1 MTLVKALELMQAKE
15 FSAVE
20 YVQAMLARNREV
32 AHFNAVVCL
41 DEDSLLHAAGQ
52 RDLQR
57 RDNGNP
63 VLLGAPLLLKDNIN
77 TADLPTSGCTP
88 ALKGHYP
95 PANAPVVGTLLDAG
109 AVIFGKANMHELAF
123 GITNN
128 NPTFGPARNPYN
140 PDLIPGGSSGGTAAA
155 VAAGILPA
163 GLGSD
168 TGGSTRLPAA
178 LCGICGFR
186 PTIGR
191 YPTTGIIPISTTR
204 DTPGPMAW
212 AVEDIQLLD
221 QVMAADT
228 GTDETVNLADVRLG
242 VPRAYFYE
250 NLETGMENVIEST
263 LDLLGASCKAL
274 VEVDLERVAELNDS
288 VGFPVVLYEARRD
301 MMDYLAGFAPGVSIE
316 DVLAQ
321 IASPDVKEIYSA
333 IVSGAAITETAYKDA
348 INIHRPAMQALFSD
362 YFTGN
367 NLDALVIPTVPMT
380 APPIGHDV
388 TVELNGRQH
397 PTMATIIRNSDPS
410 SNVGIPSLS
419 VAVGLAENGLP
430 VGVCLEGPAGSDRR
444 LLAIGK
450 ALQEQVGFL
459 PGPGSRHSG
468 ASPRHSG
475 GSRNPARPSHRQ

>member
-1 MTLVKALELMQAKE
+1 MNILDLTLVNALERMQAGE

-20 YVQAMLARNREV
+20 YVQAMLERNGEM
-32 AHFNAVVCL
+32 AHLNALVCL
-41 DEDSLLHAAGQ
+41 DEQSVLASAAQ
-52 RDLQR
+52 RDRQR

-63 VLLGAPLLLKDNIN
+63 ALLGAPLLLKDNIN

-88 ALKGHYP
+88 ALKGHVP
-95 PANAPVVGTLLDAG
+95 PASAPITQVLLDAG
-109 AVIFGKANMHELAF
+109 AVIFGKSNMHELAF

-140 PDLIPGGSSGGTAAA
+140 PDLIPGGSSGGTAVA

-163 GLGSD
+163 GLGTD

-191 YPTTGIIPISTTR
+191 SPTTGIIPISSTR
-204 DTPGPMAW
+204 DTPGPMAR
-212 AVEDIQLLD
+212 AVEDLQLLD
-221 QVMAADT
+221 RIMAADT
-228 GTDETVNLADVRLG
+228 GPDETVDLADVRLG
-242 VPRAYFYE
+242 VPRAYYYE

-288 VGFPVVLYEARRD
+288 VGFPLALYEARRD
-301 MMDYLAGFAPGVSIE
+301 MIEYLAGSAPGVSIE

-321 IASPDVKEIYSA
+321 IASPDVKEVYSA
-333 IVSGAAITETAYKDA
+333 VVSGAAVTETVYKDA
-348 INIHRPAMQALFSD
+348 ISVHRPEMQALFSD
-362 YFTGN
+362 YFADN

-388 TVELNGRQH
+388 TVELNGQQL
-397 PTMATIIRNSDPS
+397 PTMATIIRNTDPS
-410 SNVGIPSLS
+410 SNAGIPSLS
-419 VAVGLAENGLP
+419 VAVGLAANGLP
-430 VGVCLEGPAGSDRR
+430 VGVCLEGPAGTDRR

-450 ALQEQVGFL
+450 ALQDEIGLL
-459 PGPGSRHSG
+459 PR
-468 ASPRHSG
+468 
-475 GSRNPARPSHRQ
+475 PALD

>member
-1 MTLVKALELMQAKE
+1 MNILDLTLVNALKRMQARE
-15 FSAVE
+15 FGAVE

-32 AHFNAVVCL
+32 AHLNAVVCL
-41 DEDSLLHAAGQ
+41 DEDSLLHAAGL

-57 RDNGNP
+57 QNNGNP
-63 VLLGAPLLLKDNIN
+63 ALLGAPLLLKDNIN
-77 TADLPTSGCTP
+77 TAHLPTSGCTP

-128 NPTFGPARNPYN
+128 NPTFGPARNPYD
-140 PDLIPGGSSGGTAAA
+140 PDLIPGGSSGGTASA

-163 GLGSD
+163 GLGTD

-178 LCGICGFR
+178 LCGVCGFR

-191 YPTTGIIPISTTR
+191 YPTTGVIPISTTR

-221 QVMAADT
+221 RVMAADP
-228 GTDETVNLADVRLG
+228 EPVEAVNLADVRLG
-242 VPRAYFYE
+242 APRAYYYE
-250 NLETGMENVIEST
+250 NLETGMENIIEST

-274 VEVDLERVAELNDS
+274 VEVDLERVAELNNS
-288 VGFPVVLYEARRD
+288 VGFPVALYEARRD
-301 MMDYLAGFAPGVSIE
+301 MMEYLAYSAPGVSIE
-316 DVLAQ
+316 NVLAQ
-321 IASPDVKEIYSA
+321 IASPDVKEVYSA
-333 IVSGAAITETAYKDA
+333 VVSGVAVTETAYKDA
-348 INIHRPAMQALFSD
+348 ISVHRPEMHALFSD
-362 YFTGN
+362 YFADN

-388 TVELNGRQH
+388 FVELNGQQH
-397 PTMATIIRNSDPS
+397 PTMPTIIRNTDPS

-419 VAVGLAENGLP
+419 VAVGLAANGLP
-430 VGVCLEGPAGSDRR
+430 VGVCLEGPAGTDRR

-450 ALQEQVGFL
+450 ALQDEVGYL
-459 PGPGSRHSG
+459 PR
-468 ASPRHSG
+468 
-475 GSRNPARPSHRQ
+475 PAVN